1 MINNHPILIKPIAEM
16 VTSEE
21 FLQMAHRNHFHDL
34 RQILEHPV
42 HDLMNREGF
51 NYRMLDELIII
62 LKGYDLLDL
71 LREN

>member
-1 MINNHPILIKPIAEM
+1 M

-21 FLQMAHRNHFHDL
+21 FLQMTLINHFHDL
-34 RQILEHPV
+34 LQILEHPV
-42 HDLMNREGF
+42 HELMNREGF

-62 LKGYDLLDL
+62 LKGYGLLDM